1 MNGAQIEKH
10 PHRINFC
17 KQKARQEEKM
27 TKLEA
32 MGYAA
37 EQAEEIDRIARS
49 IALTS
54 GIPVDEA
61 TQAICSLIRRLQL
74 LGE

>member
-1 MNGAQIEKH
+1 
-10 PHRINFC
+10 
-17 KQKARQEEKM
+17 M